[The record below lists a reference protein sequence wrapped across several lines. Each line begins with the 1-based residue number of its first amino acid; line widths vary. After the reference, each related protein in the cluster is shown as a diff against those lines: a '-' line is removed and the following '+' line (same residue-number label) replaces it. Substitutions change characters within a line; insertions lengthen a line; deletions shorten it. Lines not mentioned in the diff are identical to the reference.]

1 MKKKTKPGAE
11 APEKRRDLQYREAS
25 FEIRAGEAEGA
36 EPTVH
41 MSVSSEAPVLT
52 YAYYNGEYQRVW
64 EVLDHSPGSVDMSR
78 CKDGLVILDTHGGD
92 QIGLMSVELYDR
104 KMGGPV
110 EFCTGARAQEIK
122 QDAVRKLRRNTSVG
136 YRVDAD
142 SYRLEGEQDGIPV
155 VRAMSWMPY
164 EASFVPVPADPGV
177 GVGRAEQEIKE
188 NNNPPAIVAG
198 METKKMSEKLERKLS
213 GDDVV
218 EIYRLARAF
227 NMEPG
232 LADEHVKSDKSVE
245 DFRALTLKK
254 AEEDRKESERKLAEA
269 SKKPD
274 RPAIRADAD
283 AAQIF
288 SPEEKR
294 TIEKRFSILNVFRHL
309 DAIRTGAKSP
319 VDIGYERE
327 LSDEIAKRSGKPAQ
341 GFYIPHS
348 APIGMRADPFLKTSN
363 GSAFVAT
370 NLLTGQF
377 IDALRSKMVLA
388 QAGVTTLSG
397 LTGDVAIP
405 KGGSITGGWVD
416 GENGAGTEGKPSVT
430 QVTGTPK
437 TASGWTDI
445 SRRLML
451 QSSID
456 AEAFVQNELM
466 NTLARLIEVAAFAG
480 TNANGQPKGLISQ
493 AGVNTPTVTA
503 NAPTRA
509 QMLSFI
515 ENIMTDNAEFP
526 NQSWIMRPTGWAT
539 LANTANGSVTIL
551 NKAGS
556 ENVGGGP
563 LPGFLL
569 DTATKTMLGFP
580 YHVTTNVPNH
590 ALFFGAWSQLVI
602 GLWSGVDLTVDP
614 YTNST
619 TGAVRI
625 VALQDADIMCRNGQ
639 AFSYAAA
646 LTS

>member
-1 MKKKTKPGAE
+1 MKKKPKQGAD
-11 APEKRRDLQYREAS
+11 APEKRSDIQYREAT

-36 EPTVH
+36 EPTVR

-78 CKDGLVILDTHGGD
+78 CKDGLVILDRHYGD
-92 QIGLMSVELYDR
+92 QIGLMAVEIADR

-110 EFCTGARAQEIK
+110 EFCTGERAQEIK
-122 QDAVRKLRRNTSVG
+122 QDAVKKLRRNTSVG
-136 YRVDAD
+136 YRVNAD
-142 SYRLEGEQDGIPV
+142 SYRLEGEKDGIPV

-164 EASFVPVPADPGV
+164 EASFEPVPADPGV

-188 NNNPPAIVAG
+188 NKNPPAIVAG

-254 AEEDRKESERKLAEA
+254 AEEDRKDAERKLADA

-294 TIEKRFSILNVFRHL
+294 AIEKRFSILNVFRHL

-466 NTLARLIEVAAFAG
+466 NTLARLIEVAALAG

-493 AGVNTPTVTA
+493 IGVNTPTVTA

-509 QMLSFI
+509 QLLSMV
-515 ENIMTDNAEFP
+515 ENIMTDNADFEGM
-526 NQSWIMRPTGWAT
+526 SWIMRPTGWAL
-539 LANTANGSVTIL
+539 LANIPDGILENKTGTDYVSTFGSGSIL
-551 NKAGS
+551 K
-556 ENVGGGP
+556 P
-563 LPGFLL
+563 
-569 DTATKTMLGFP
+569 DTKSMLGFP
-580 YHVTTNVPNH
+580 YHVSMNCPNH

-625 VALQDADIMCRNGQ
+625 VALQDADVMCRHGQ

-646 LTS
+646 LTA

>member
-1 MKKKTKPGAE
+1 MKKKTKPVAE
-11 APEKRRDLQYREAS
+11 APEKRSDIQYREAS

-36 EPTVH
+36 EPTVR

-78 CKDGLVILDTHGGD
+78 CKDGLVILDRHYGD
-92 QIGLMSVELYDR
+92 QIGLMAVDIADR

-110 EFCTGARAQEIK
+110 EFCTGERAQEIK
-122 QDAVRKLRRNTSVG
+122 QDAVKKLRRNTSVG
-136 YRVDAD
+136 YRVNAD
-142 SYRLEGEQDGIPV
+142 SYRLDGEKDGIPV

-164 EASFVPVPADPGV
+164 EASFEPVPADPGV

-245 DFRALTLKK
+245 DFRAMALKK
-254 AEEDRKESERKLAEA
+254 AEEDRKDSERKLADA

-274 RPAIRADAD
+274 RPATRADAD

-294 TIEKRFSILNVFRHL
+294 AIEKRFSILNVFRHL

-456 AEAFVQNELM
+456 AEAFVQNELL

-493 AGVNTPTVTA
+493 VGVNTPTVTA

-539 LANTANGSVTIL
+539 LANTTNGSVVIENVEGT
-551 NKAGS
+551 

-639 AFSYAAA
+639 AFSYADN
-646 LTS
+646 LTA

>member
-1 MKKKTKPGAE
+1 MKKKPKQGAD
-11 APEKRRDLQYREAS
+11 APEKRSDIQYREAS
-25 FEIRAGEAEGA
+25 FEIRAGEADGA
-36 EPTVH
+36 EPTVR

-52 YAYYNGEYQRVW
+52 YAYYNGEFQHVW

-78 CKDGLVILDTHGGD
+78 CKDGLVILDRHYGD
-92 QIGLMSVELYDR
+92 QIGLMAVEIADR
-104 KMGGPV
+104 KLGGKV
-110 EFCTGARAQEIK
+110 EFCTGERAQEIK
-122 QDAVRKLRRNTSVG
+122 QDAVKKLRRNTSVG
-136 YRVDAD
+136 YRVNAD
-142 SYRLEGEQDGIPV
+142 SYRLDGEKDGIPV

-164 EASFVPVPADPGV
+164 EASFEPVPADPGV

-274 RPAIRADAD
+274 RPATRADAD

-294 TIEKRFSILNVFRHL
+294 AIEKRFSILNVFRHL

-480 TNANGQPKGLISQ
+480 TNENGQPKRLISQ
-493 AGVNTPTVTA
+493 VGVNTPNVTA

-515 ENIMTDNAEFP
+515 ENIMTNNAEFP

-539 LANTANGSVTIL
+539 LANTPNGSVTIL
-551 NKAGS
+551 NKAGD

-646 LTS
+646 LTT

>member
-1 MKKKTKPGAE
+1 MKKKPKQGAD
-11 APEKRRDLQYREAS
+11 APEKRSDIQYREAT

-36 EPTVH
+36 EPTVR
-41 MSVSSEAPVLT
+41 MSVSSEAPVQT

-78 CKDGLVILDTHGGD
+78 CKDGLVILDRHYGD
-92 QIGLMSVELYDR
+92 QIGLMAVEIADR

-122 QDAVRKLRRNTSVG
+122 QDAVKKLRRNTSVG
-136 YRVDAD
+136 YRVNAD
-142 SYRLEGEQDGIPV
+142 SYRLEGEKDGIPV

-164 EASFVPVPADPGV
+164 EASFEPVPADPSV

-232 LADEHVKSDKSVE
+232 AADEHVKSDRSVE
-245 DFRALTLKK
+245 DFRALALKK
-254 AEEDRKESERKLAEA
+254 AEEDRKDAERKLADA

-274 RPAIRADAD
+274 RPATRADAD

-294 TIEKRFSILNVFRHL
+294 AIEKRFSILNVFRHL

-456 AEAFVQNELM
+456 AEAFVQNELL

-493 AGVNTPTVTA
+493 TGVNTPTVTA

-539 LANTANGSVTIL
+539 LANTTNGSVVIK
-551 NKAGS
+551 NVAGD

-639 AFSYAAA
+639 AFSYAAN
-646 LTS
+646 LTA

>member
-1 MKKKTKPGAE
+1 
-11 APEKRRDLQYREAS
+11 
-25 FEIRAGEAEGA
+25 
-36 EPTVH
+36 
-41 MSVSSEAPVLT
+41 
-52 YAYYNGEYQRVW
+52 
-64 EVLDHSPGSVDMSR
+64 MSR

>member
-1 MKKKTKPGAE
+1 
-11 APEKRRDLQYREAS
+11 
-25 FEIRAGEAEGA
+25 
-36 EPTVH
+36 
-41 MSVSSEAPVLT
+41 MSVSSEAPVLS
-52 YAYYNGEYQRVW
+52 YVYFNGELQRAY
-64 EVLDHSPGSVDMSR
+64 EILDHAPGSVDMSR

-274 RPAIRADAD
+274 RPATRADAD

-493 AGVNTPTVTA
+493 TGVNTPTVTA

-551 NKAGS
+551 NKAGT

-639 AFSYAAA
+639 AFSYAGN
-646 LTS
+646 LTA